1 MLALSDVTLTFPDGA
16 SRVTAVH
23 RASLTVPSGTIT
35 GVTGPSGSGKS
46 SLLALASTLVTPDS
60 GSVSIAGIRTT
71 GLSPAETAAL
81 RREKVGIVFQQA
93 NLLPSLTAAEQVRVM
108 AELTPASGAD
118 GRARHG
124 RSGEER
130 HNRNSERN
138 GESGERH
145 GRGNGLGRGCGSRS
159 SQEDGRERGRGAGR
173 RARRT
178 RAEELLELVGLADH
192 RRARPHALSGGQ
204 QQRVNIARALMCEPD
219 VLIVDEPT
227 SALDSARSREIV
239 ELLLEVTRTLGT
251 ATLLVTHDVEFLPL
265 FDRTLTMTDG
275 ELRAERPLM
284 SHSTSTNGPFTDV
297 E

>member
-71 GLSPAETAAL
+71 GLSPAEAAAL

-108 AELTPASGAD
+108 AELAPASGAD
-118 GRARHG
+118 GRVRHG

-130 HNRNSERN
+130 H
-138 GESGERH
+138 
-145 GRGNGLGRGCGSRS
+145 GRGNGHGRRSRS
-159 SQEDGRERGRGAGR
+159 SQEDGRKRGRGAGR

-275 ELRAERPLM
+275 ELQAERPLM
-284 SHSTSTNGPFTDV
+284 SHSMSTNGPFTDV